1 MRPNRR
7 AGRAAFTLLL
17 CLVCLG
23 AGFAAGYLVRRW
35 EASGSSA
42 MPARCLRVVD
52 TDTIVIEWLFGT
64 NKVRMAGIDAPE
76 SKDNKKLREQAVNL
90 NMAPSAL
97 LQVSQVVIRQ
107 MDIMLTGKDVKIVFP
122 RGKVEYDSFGR
133 VLAYIEVDGK
143 DVCEMLLRNGLVYP
157 RPEPHPRKERY
168 AKVGAEAKAQRKGIY
183 GMSRVK

>member
-1 MRPNRR
+1 MT
-7 AGRAAFTLLL
+7 GGVVITLLL

-23 AGFAAGYLVRRW
+23 VGFAAGYLVRRW
-35 EASGSSA
+35 EASGSYA

-52 TDTIVIEWLFGT
+52 SDTIVIEWLLGT

-90 NMAPSAL
+90 NMTPSAL

-122 RGKVEYDSFGR
+122 RGEVEYDSFGR
-133 VLAYIEVDGK
+133 VLAYIEVGEQ
-143 DVCEMLLRNGLVYP
+143 DVCEMLLRNGLAYP
-157 RPEPHPRKERY
+157 RPEGHPRKERY
-168 AKVGAEAKAQRKGIY
+168 ARIAEEARAQRKGIY